1 MILRKPYAFII
12 KQFRLIHLIMFL
24 CTVFITSKVYAIH
37 SFLTGFI
44 NDGMFEYKAN
54 LVGSYINLY
63 MFIAIG
69 IIIALSLIVI
79 SLFVWKKI
87 DYKYYISIIT
97 YYVIIFAGLIVMSNF
112 LESVLTTNLDTRVLK
127 LYRDSTLLIS
137 LPGYYFII
145 TTLINAIGFNIK
157 KFDFSKD
164 LKALNAE
171 VEDNEEF
178 EFVVG
183 KDTYKYKRRVRRA
196 FREFKYY
203 IKENTFFFSVLCGI
217 VVVATGVSLYL
228 TLYVYK
234 QTFDEN
240 ETFLAGGLAY
250 TVKESYLTQMD
261 YSGKKIDTGMLYLI
275 VKVNISNTNFDK
287 VELDFNNYRIVNGN
301 ENIYP
306 ITNKGN
312 YFIDLGDPN
321 LGDVIL
327 QKTSLDYMFIYEL
340 PEDYFNGSYTFRI
353 VNDVSLIKGEIAA
366 EYNDT
371 IIKPKFIESIETVGV
386 YNLDKEATFEESAF
400 KESNLTIKKV
410 EIKDSFK
417 ENYKYCI
424 SNTCYTGVETLRP
437 NNVGSKEK
445 TLMKFTIDYYLDPE
459 SNLYATVL
467 SSKKLFSNFGTI
479 TYLSNGTNKTTY
491 FKEITPKFVTD
502 DTIYIEVPAEV
513 KKSVEVTLNITVRDK
528 NYLFVLKN

>member
-1 MILRKPYAFII
+1 
-12 KQFRLIHLIMFL
+12 
-24 CTVFITSKVYAIH
+24 
-37 SFLTGFI
+37 
-44 NDGMFEYKAN
+44 
-54 LVGSYINLY
+54 
-63 MFIAIG
+63 
-69 IIIALSLIVI
+69 
-79 SLFVWKKI
+79 
-87 DYKYYISIIT
+87 
-97 YYVIIFAGLIVMSNF
+97 
-112 LESVLTTNLDTRVLK
+112 
-127 LYRDSTLLIS
+127 
-137 LPGYYFII
+137 
-145 TTLINAIGFNIK
+145 
-157 KFDFSKD
+157 
-164 LKALNAE
+164 
-171 VEDNEEF
+171 
-178 EFVVG
+178 
-183 KDTYKYKRRVRRA
+183 
-196 FREFKYY
+196 
-203 IKENTFFFSVLCGI
+203 
-217 VVVATGVSLYL
+217 
-228 TLYVYK
+228 
-234 QTFDEN
+234 
-240 ETFLAGGLAY
+240 
-250 TVKESYLTQMD
+250 
-261 YSGKKIDTGMLYLI
+261 
-275 VKVNISNTNFDK
+275 
-287 VELDFNNYRIVNGN
+287 
-301 ENIYP
+301 
-306 ITNKGN
+306 
-312 YFIDLGDPN
+312 
-321 LGDVIL
+321 
-327 QKTSLDYMFIYEL
+327 MFIYEL

-386 YNLDKEATFEESAF
+386 YNLDKEATFEDSAF

-459 SNLYATVL
+459 SNLYSTVL

>member
-12 KQFRLIHLIMFL
+12 KNFRLIHFIMFI
-24 CTVFITSKVYAIH
+24 CTTFITYKVYQIH
-37 SFLTGFI
+37 TSLTGYI
-44 NDGMFEYKAN
+44 NDGMFEYRNN

-63 MFIAIG
+63 MYISIG
-69 IIIALSLIVI
+69 LIIALALIVI
-79 SLFVWKKI
+79 SLFVWKKV
-87 DYKYYISIIT
+87 DYKYYIGTIA
-97 YYVIIFAGLIVMSNF
+97 YYIVVFVGLMIMSSF

-127 LYRDSTLLIS
+127 FYRDATLLLSI
-137 LPGYYFII
+137 PGYYFVV

-164 LKALNAE
+164 LKSLNAE
-171 VEDNEEF
+171 VGDNEEF

-183 KDTYKYKRRVRRA
+183 KDTYKYKRRIRRA

-203 IKENTFFFSVLCGI
+203 IKENTFFFTVLCGI
-217 VVVATGVSLYL
+217 VVVSAGVSLYL

-234 QTFDEN
+234 QTFNEN

-250 TVKESYLTQMD
+250 TVKESYLTQLD
-261 YSGKKIDTGMLYLI
+261 YSGKKIDTGMLYLV
-275 VKVNISNTNFDK
+275 VKVNISNTNYNS
-287 VELDFNNYRIVNGN
+287 VELNYNNYRIVIGN

-321 LGDVIL
+321 LSKTIL

-353 VNDVSLIKGEIAA
+353 VNDVNLIKGEIAA

-371 IIKPKFIESIETVGV
+371 IIKPRYIESIETVGV
-386 YNLDKEATFEESAF
+386 YNLNKEATFEESALN
-400 KESNLTIKKV
+400 KSNLTIKKV
-410 EIKDSFK
+410 QISDTFK

-424 SNTCYTGVETLRP
+424 SSTCYTGVESLKA
-437 NNVGSKEK
+437 NNIGSKEK
-445 TLMKFTIDYYLDPE
+445 ILLKLTIDYYIDTE
-459 SNLYATVL
+459 SNLYSTIL
-467 SSKKLFSNFGTI
+467 NSKKLFANFGTI
-479 TYLSNGTNKTTY
+479 TYLSNGQSKTSY
-491 FKEITPKFVTD
+491 YSEITPKFVTD
-502 DTIYIEVPAEV
+502 DTIYLEVPAEV
-513 KKSVEVTLNITVRDK
+513 RDSVEVTLNITIRDK
-528 NYLFVLKN
+528 NYLFILKN